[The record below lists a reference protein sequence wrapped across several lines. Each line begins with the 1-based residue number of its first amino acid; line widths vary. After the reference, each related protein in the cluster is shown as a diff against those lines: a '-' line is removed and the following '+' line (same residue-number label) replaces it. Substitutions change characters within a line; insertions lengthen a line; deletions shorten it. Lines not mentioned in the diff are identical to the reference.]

1 MPHLLARPAS
11 ASGVIH
17 PASDSL
23 LCLLDMQLDE
33 LQADLKLAKAGKEK
47 KHAQS
52 GKLQKLD
59 PAT

>member
-1 MPHLLARPAS
+1 M
-11 ASGVIH
+11 
-17 PASDSL
+17 ASDSL

-33 LQADLKLAKAGKEK
+33 LHADLKLAKAGKEK